1 MNEELK
7 NKITEMIQGRGVEK
21 LVEQFRYDVED
32 FLAEELNLD
41 MEDEN
46 TLDCIYEELNR
57 EYFTNKEEK

>member
-21 LVEQFRYDVED
+21 IVEQFRYDVED

-46 TLDCIYEELNR
+46 ILDCIYEELNR